1 MKILSTLKSLIRF
14 EIVLKLAVVTIF
26 SVNSTFAADSAS
38 RIQVKNF
45 EAPGNLESKGELG
58 CIESNRFSNKF
69 TPADLYKA
77 VAVCAKQNK
86 NKDAAILFALAGV
99 YGRFDTLRVSDKS
112 AHQAVTVLKMQM
124 FSSLTPDQQSAFRE
138 VATKT
143 LSNPDEIVSKC
154 KIIKHLGPPNYHP
167 SYMIQH
173 GMGAFSES
181 NSGNGLIKEFDSKAA
196 WQQSLDGYLHCPS

>member
-1 MKILSTLKSLIRF
+1 MKILSTLQSLMRF
-14 EIVLKLAVVTIF
+14 EIVLKLAVIAIF

-38 RIQVKNF
+38 RIQIKKF
-45 EAPGNLESKGELG
+45 EAPGNLESKNELG

-124 FSSLTPDQQSAFRE
+124 FSSLTPEQQNAFRE
-138 VATKT
+138 EATKT
-143 LSNPDEIVSKC
+143 LSNPNEIASKC
-154 KIIKHLGPPNYHP
+154 KAIKHVGPPSYSP
-167 SYMIQH
+167 IYMIQH
-173 GMGAFSES
+173 GMAAFTGGK
-181 NSGNGLIKEFDSKAA
+181 SGNGLVKDFDPQVA